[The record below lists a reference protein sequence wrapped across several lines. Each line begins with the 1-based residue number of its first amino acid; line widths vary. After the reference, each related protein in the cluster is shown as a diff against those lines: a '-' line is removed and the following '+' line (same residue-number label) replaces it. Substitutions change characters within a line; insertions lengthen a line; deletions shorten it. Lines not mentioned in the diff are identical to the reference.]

1 MSRVYANNCLY
12 KFVGN
17 KNCLFGP
24 QKFFCRALKTEFFSV
39 LKSIVICNQNWS
51 WNYAFM
57 SRFHMASEII
67 CKCEGCL
74 TNMTL
79 EFTVF
84 MIFFEMFFHG
94 ILWGK
99 RFETNLTFFLPFF
112 FEFFLHW
119 YIFFGFIIIFI
130 IYYIVFL
137 VLRLIKQW
145 IKILF
150 FIYLSMY

>member
-1 MSRVYANNCLY
+1 
-12 KFVGN
+12 
-17 KNCLFGP
+17 
-24 QKFFCRALKTEFFSV
+24 
-39 LKSIVICNQNWS
+39 
-51 WNYAFM
+51 M

-150 FIYLSMY
+150 CIYLSTKEFPSILDGYQFRANLVIKLYLFSHIIDKNMQISGPTEQFKS